1 MTKKNKHLLKLLS
14 LSLLPIAAISI
25 PAVVLTSCSSG
36 NGGSSDNSNNNQPD
50 NGGEDNNNPNVTNP
64 TYPTFASADEVR
76 KACDEAKID
85 SKYADEPTFITTHS
99 NKIGNKENYAVIDIY
114 YPQDEMFG
122 NMNYMYVKI
131 SNATNFAPTFSTN
144 FADYPIYAI
153 KDGQKYYI
161 NPNKAVLLDKIP
173 ELYMLSDEQLKND
186 SLEVQEVY
194 KKYRNNEL
202 WFKVDVSDIK
212 EDLKGFLPNSDNY
225 LDWFFIDWNEIPDS
239 TIDWNKGKV
248 SSFLYDEHDD
258 FYSLRDLWTYRLS
271 NDMRFGLTDIFG
283 VSSFVDMDYYDNP
296 DRFPHPTST
305 TYNPADY
312 QNNAIDPNSFG
323 GVVAMKYLKQHPNA
337 VRFIDSITFN
347 AGVSEGCSISSEQ
360 MWSTRPN
367 YAYEM
372 RKHELVPII
381 KGSLLPINQYYNQF
395 LPNQNFPTLNIDAKK
410 MYDNVDLSTL
420 QLKELENGLN
430 WYVTSDSIKLID
442 LLVTAN
448 GGKTFGYLNWEI
460 DFSDITDGTNTSY
473 YGLDTS
479 ISLYKCDMGISSYYP
494 NYGFSDNNSAYVG
507 LFTNFINKF
516 SYSTFT
522 INFNQPNSK

>member
-14 LSLLPIAAISI
+14 LSLLPIAVISI

-36 NGGSSDNSNNNQPD
+36 KEESNDNSNNNQPNNPGD
-50 NGGEDNNNPNVTNP
+50 NGGEDNNNPAVTNP

-85 SKYADEPTFITTHS
+85 SKYESEPTFITTHS
-99 NKIGNKENYAVIDIY
+99 NPTPADENYAYASIY
-114 YPQDEMFG
+114 YPQNENAGD
-122 NMNYMYVKI
+122 MNYMYINVMSK
-131 SNATNFAPTFSTN
+131 TKAPVSTN
-144 FADYPIYAI
+144 FADYPIYAL

-186 SLEVQEVY
+186 SLEVSQTY
-194 KKYRNNEL
+194 LTYRNREI
-202 WFKVDVSDIK
+202 WFKVDVSDVK
-212 EDLKGFLPNSDNY
+212 EELKDFIPDSTNY
-225 LDWFFIDWNEIPDS
+225 KNWFFIDWNSTLPNINYYYVDS
-239 TIDWNKGKV
+239 YV
-248 SSFLYDEHDD
+248 YESSDKLF
-258 FYSLRDLWTYRLS
+258 SLNDLWTYRLS

-283 VSSFVDMDYYDNP
+283 LDSFVDMDYYDNP

-305 TYNPADY
+305 TYSPET
-312 QNNAIDPNSFG
+312 IDPNKFG
-323 GVVAMKYLKQHPNA
+323 GVVAMKYLKQYPNA

-442 LLVTAN
+442 LLVTVN

-460 DFSDITDGTNTSY
+460 DFSDINDSTNTSY

-494 NYGFSDNNSAYVG
+494 NYGFSDDNSAYVG

-516 SYSTFT
+516 SYSTFI